1 MAVLSDTQK
10 KNPVEFIT
18 NETTL
23 KIYITLNVVCAKIP
37 QEKQY
42 IIILFSIIKS
52 CHFSG
57 TTQSCRKAYSH
68 EKLAFDIKTGAV

>member
-18 NETTL
+18 NEMTL

-52 CHFSG
+52 
-57 TTQSCRKAYSH
+57 
-68 EKLAFDIKTGAV
+68 